1 MFRFAICSGLILSAS
16 AYCGCRGGA
25 YQMAEVRGKVTTC
38 EGKPA
43 AGGQV
48 VFYPV
53 DAPDETGRPAG
64 NPGREARGT
73 VGEDGTFA
81 LTTIGISP
89 TPGAVTGP
97 HKIAFEMPP
106 TRRPTLPAED
116 RAGMTPDEIKQV
128 EADFASRPVYP
139 AIPCSDEIQPGEVT
153 VKPGKNE
160 FEFTLPP
167 K

>member
-1 MFRFAICSGLILSAS
+1 
-16 AYCGCRGGA
+16 
-25 YQMAEVRGKVTTC
+25 MAEVRGKVTTC

-53 DAPDETGRPAG
+53 DAPGQTGRPAG

-73 VGEDGTFA
+73 VAEEGTFT

-89 TPGAVTGP
+89 VPGAVTGP
-97 HKIAFEMPP
+97 HKVAFEMPP
-106 TRRPTLPAED
+106 TRRPTLTAED
-116 RAGMTPDEIKQV
+116 RGNMTPEEAKKA
-128 EADFASRPVYP
+128 EADFASRPLYP
-139 AIPCSDEIQPGEVT
+139 PIPCSDQIQPGEVT
-153 VKPGKNE
+153 VKPGKND
-160 FEFTLPP
+160 FEFKLPP

>member
-1 MFRFAICSGLILSAS
+1 MALLLSIGMLA
-16 AYCGCRGGA
+16 GCRGGA

-43 AGGQV
+43 AGGEV
-48 VFYPV
+48 IFYPV
-53 DAPDETGRPAG
+53 DAPGQTGRPGG
-64 NPGREARGT
+64 NPGREAHGT
-73 VGEDGTFA
+73 VDEDGTFT

-97 HKIAFEMPP
+97 HKVEFKMPP
-106 TRRPTLPAED
+106 TRRPTLSAD
-116 RAGMTPDEIKQV
+116 DKASMTPDEIKKV
-128 EADFASRPVYP
+128 EAELASRPVYAP
-139 AIPCSDEIQPGEVT
+139 LPCSDQIQPAEVT
-153 VKPGKNE
+153 VKTGTND